1 MAADSAFKDEVM
13 ELLTPV
19 GDITCKSMFGGY
31 GIFHEGAMFALISG
45 STLYLKVNDS
55 NRASFESAGSEQFAH
70 MPYYRV
76 PDPVY
81 AAASSLTDWAKT
93 SVAIAHAQP
102 PRKRRKR

>member
-13 ELLTPV
+13 GLLTTV
-19 GDITCKSMFGGY
+19 GDVTCKAMFGGY
-31 GIFHEGAMFALISG
+31 GIFHESSMFALISG
-45 STLYLKVNDS
+45 STLYFKVNDS

-76 PDPVY
+76 PTPVY
-81 AAASSLTDWAKT
+81 GDASSLTDWAKA

-102 PRKRRKR
+102 PRKRQKR